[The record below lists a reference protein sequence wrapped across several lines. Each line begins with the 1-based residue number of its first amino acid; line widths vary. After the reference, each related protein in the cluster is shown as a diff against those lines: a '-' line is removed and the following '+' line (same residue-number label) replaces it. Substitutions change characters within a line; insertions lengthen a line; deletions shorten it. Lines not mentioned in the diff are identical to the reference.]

1 MTADTITTANALADR
16 LQRLAGDSPRFMV
29 AIAGPP
35 GAGKSTLAAALVQ
48 TLQSR
53 GESAVEVPMDGFHL
67 DDTILNARN
76 HRARKGACFT
86 FDCAG
91 LEVLLQRIRQREHEV
106 AVPVFDRGLELS
118 RAAAA
123 IVSAEV
129 RFVIVEGNYLLLSET
144 PWNRLYQ
151 LFDDRVFLDVPVE
164 ELRHRLLARM
174 QSFGFSQEHAE
185 RWLEENDLLNI
196 QQVLSASADPDLRI
210 SPADS

>member
-1 MTADTITTANALADR
+1 MTADIVTTANALADR

-67 DDTILNARN
+67 DDTILYARN

-144 PWNRLYQ
+144 PWNRLHQ
-151 LFDDRVFLDVPVE
+151 LFDDRVFLDVPVA

-174 QSFGFSQEHAE
+174 QSFGFSQERAE

-196 QQVLSASADPDLRI
+196 RHVLSASADPDLRI